1 MTRFVHLTDLHISH
15 PDLDDPHLSSD
26 TAATLARAVQ
36 MINTIT
42 PAPDFVVLSGD
53 LTNCGDAA
61 SYGLVRDL
69 IAPLQMPVL
78 HALGNHDTRPGY
90 RAAFPETG
98 GCPEAPLFHHSVQG
112 ALHVIVLDSSIPGR
126 IAGGLDAEQLALLD
140 RALAEHADLPK
151 LLVCHH
157 PPHFDRPGALDWE
170 SLNAGDTAALAR
182 ILRGHPI
189 AGMLSGHIHINRVL
203 HWQGFPVVISTGLHN
218 TLDILEPA
226 DLVILEGSGFALCDH
241 GPAGLDARFVPLGP
255 VPRKLGRI
263 DEEMLRGFR

>member
-26 TAATLARAVQ
+26 TAATLSRAVQ
-36 MINTIT
+36 LINAMT

-53 LTNCGDAA
+53 LTNRGDEA
-61 SYGLVRDL
+61 SYELMRDL
-69 IAPLQMPVL
+69 ISPLQMPVL

-98 GCPEAPLFHHSVQG
+98 NVPEAPLFHHSVQG
-112 ALHVIVLDSSIPGR
+112 AMHVIVLDSSIPGR
-126 IAGGLDAEQLALLD
+126 IAGGLDADQLAMLD

-157 PPHFDRPGALDWE
+157 PPYFDRPGALDWE
-170 SLNAGDTAALAR
+170 SLNAEDTIALAE
-182 ILRGHPI
+182 ILRGHRI
-189 AGMLSGHIHINRVL
+189 VGMLSGHIHINRVL
-203 HWQGFPVVISTGLHN
+203 HWQGFPVVVSNGLHN

-226 DLVILEGSGFALCDH
+226 NLVILEGSGFTLCDH
-241 GPAGLDARFVPLGP
+241 GPAGLDARFVPLDP
-255 VPRKLGRI
+255 VPRKLGQI
-263 DEEMLRGFR
+263 DEEMLRSFR